1 VDELRLQDAFVFL
14 AAAGL
19 VIPVMKRVRLNPILG
34 FLLIGLVLG
43 PHGLARLAI
52 DFPWLSHV
60 LITDVEGVRAVAEL
74 GVVFLLFMIGIE
86 LSIDRLVALHR
97 LVFGLGTLQILVTAL
112 IVGAVAHAFDNS
124 VEASIVLGLCLA
136 LSSTA
141 FVVQLLTDQG
151 RFGTAV
157 GRGSFAILLAQDLA
171 VVPILLLVGALG
183 DASDSILGSLAFATL
198 GAAVVITAILLI
210 GRRVVRPLF
219 RMAGSARSPEV
230 FMAATLLLILGS
242 AVFTDAVGL
251 SPALGAFIAG
261 LLIAE
266 TEYRH
271 EIHANIEPFKGLLLG
286 LFFIS
291 IGMYMDLGELFRQ
304 PALILMSVVG
314 LFTIKA
320 AVVFVLARAF
330 RQRNAD
336 AVEMGLLLGEGGEF
350 AFAIIGFAASVA
362 LLPEATAQFML
373 LVVTA
378 TLFVTPAAARFARAA
393 ARRLEPPAAP
403 DRADDVRLPTGIE
416 GHVVI
421 AGYGRL
427 GRLIADIL
435 ERQRIGHVAVDLDVE
450 RVAEMRA
457 QGAPVFVGDASRATL
472 LHNLKLDAAAALVV
486 TMNDAAA
493 AERVVAA
500 ARALRRDLPIL
511 ARARDNAHAVNLM
524 SAGATRVVPEVVEAG
539 LQLGHLL
546 LDQVGVPADASREII
561 ELERSNAEQ
570 AFDADVGRLRTAK

>member
-1 VDELRLQDAFVFL
+1 MDELRLQDAFVFL

-43 PHGLARLAI
+43 PHGLARLAV
-52 DFPWLSHV
+52 DWPWLTHV

-86 LSIDRLVALHR
+86 LSIDRLAALHR
-97 LVFGLGTLQILVTAL
+97 LVFGLGSLQILVTAL
-112 IVGAVAHAFDNS
+112 IIGAVARAFDNS
-124 VEASIVLGLCLA
+124 IEASIVLGLCLA

-171 VVPILLLVGALG
+171 VVPILFLVGALA
-183 DASDSILGSLAFATL
+183 DASGSILGSLAFATL
-198 GAAVVITAILLI
+198 GAAVVIAAILLI

-242 AVFTDAVGL
+242 AVFTDAAGL

-291 IGMYMDLGELFRQ
+291 IGMYMDLGEFFRQ
-304 PALILMSVVG
+304 PGLILMSVLG
-314 LFTIKA
+314 LFAIKA

-330 RQRNAD
+330 RQRSAD
-336 AVEMGLLLGEGGEF
+336 AIEMGLLLGQGGEF
-350 AFAIIGFAASVA
+350 AFAIVGFAASVA

-378 TLFVTPAAARFARAA
+378 TLFVTPAAARLARAA
-393 ARRLEPPAAP
+393 ARRLEPHTAT
-403 DRADDVRLPTGIE
+403 DGRDDVRLPTGIE

-435 ERQRIGHVAVDLDVE
+435 ERQRIGHVAVELDVE
-450 RVAEMRA
+450 RVAELRA
-457 QGAPVFVGDASRATL
+457 QGAPVFVGDASRASL
-472 LHNLKLDAAAALVV
+472 LHNLKLDTAAALVV
-486 TMNDAAA
+486 TMDDAAA

-511 ARARDNAHAVNLM
+511 ARARDNAHAVSLM

-570 AFDADVGRLRTAK
+570 AFDTDVGRLRTAK

>member
-1 VDELRLQDAFVFL
+1 MDELRLQDAFVFL

-43 PHGLARLAI
+43 PHGLARLAV
-52 DFPWLSHV
+52 DWPWLTHV

-86 LSIDRLVALHR
+86 LSIDRLAALHR
-97 LVFGLGTLQILVTAL
+97 LVFGLGSLQILVTAL
-112 IVGAVAHAFDNS
+112 IIGAVARAFDNS
-124 VEASIVLGLCLA
+124 IEASIVLGLCLA

-171 VVPILLLVGALG
+171 VVPILFLVGALA
-183 DASDSILGSLAFATL
+183 DASGSILGSLAFATL
-198 GAAVVITAILLI
+198 GAAVVIAAILLI

-242 AVFTDAVGL
+242 AVFTDAAGL

-291 IGMYMDLGELFRQ
+291 IGMYMDLGEFFRQ
-304 PALILMSVVG
+304 PGLILMSVLG
-314 LFTIKA
+314 LFAIKA

-330 RQRNAD
+330 RQRSAD
-336 AVEMGLLLGEGGEF
+336 AIEMGLLLGQGGEF
-350 AFAIIGFAASVA
+350 AFAIVGFAASVA

-378 TLFVTPAAARFARAA
+378 TLFVTPAAARLARAA
-393 ARRLEPPAAP
+393 ARRLEPHTAP
-403 DRADDVRLPTGIE
+403 DGRDDVRLPTGIE

-435 ERQRIGHVAVDLDVE
+435 ERQRIGHVAVELDVE
-450 RVAEMRA
+450 RVAELRA
-457 QGAPVFVGDASRATL
+457 QGAPVFVGDASRASL
-472 LHNLKLDAAAALVV
+472 LHNLKLDTAAALVV
-486 TMNDAAA
+486 TMDDAAA

-511 ARARDNAHAVNLM
+511 ARARDNAHAVSLM

-570 AFDADVGRLRTAK
+570 AFDTDVGRLRTAK